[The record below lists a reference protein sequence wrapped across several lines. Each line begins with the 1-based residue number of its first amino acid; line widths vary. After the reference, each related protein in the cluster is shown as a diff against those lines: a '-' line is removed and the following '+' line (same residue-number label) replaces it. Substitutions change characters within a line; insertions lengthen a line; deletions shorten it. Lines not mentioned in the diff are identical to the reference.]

1 MSNLH
6 PAVLRNF
13 VFENQSA
20 FIVESFFT
28 TGSFEAAVVLG
39 KPHPGFPAFCMILRL
54 RFWGSVWSPL
64 IEGRPDGPSKSQS
77 QSRTNSMKSGDL
89 IFVA

>member
-6 PAVLRNF
+6 PAVLRNV